1 MPTSRIEDE
10 LAIARTIQ
18 LVARAYDHK
27 RHRELLPKVFEEKAR
42 QHYYLLGQFVEFSMP
57 DGVEV
62 ARAYHERCYATQHV
76 VSQPVIEFDAD
87 GNTART
93 TSTVHAV
100 HVQVLKDGTRANW
113 ILGGY
118 YHDTLA
124 RHPEGW
130 RIRERTAFGTYE
142 EGRFHEDAQVFPELV
157 DYTRPA

>member
-1 MPTSRIEDE
+1 MANIRPEDE
-10 LAIARTIQ
+10 LAITRTIQ

-27 RHRELLPKVFEEKAR
+27 RHRELLPRAFEENAR

-57 DGVEV
+57 AGVDV
-62 ARAYHERCYATQHV
+62 AMSYHERCYATQHL
-76 VSQPVIEFDAD
+76 VSPPVIESFDGD
-87 GNTART
+87 VART

-100 HVQVLKDGTRANW
+100 HVQILKDGTRANW

-118 YHDTLA
+118 YHDTLV

-130 RIRERTAFGTYE
+130 RIRERTAVGTYE
-142 EGRFHEDAQVFPELV
+142 EGRFHEDAQAFAQLP